1 MAFLLIILLK
11 NKHKGTP
18 IGMYRK
24 SDLFFRIIKGM
35 KKAGNVK
42 FRRGGI
48 KRAKVFQL
56 FAFKTSPNAAYA
68 KLPFFLKSG
77 FMLASPLY
85 DNACAKR

>member
-1 MAFLLIILLK
+1 
-11 NKHKGTP
+11 
-18 IGMYRK
+18 MYRK
-24 SDLFFRIIKGM
+24 SDLFFRIIKWT

-42 FRRGGI
+42 IRRGGI

-56 FAFKTSPNAAYA
+56 PRINKFAFKTSPNAAYA

-77 FMLASPLY
+77 FMFASPLY

>member
-1 MAFLLIILLK
+1 MRSVHGFPPFILLK

-24 SDLFFRIIKGM
+24 SDLFFRIIKWT

-42 FRRGGI
+42 IRREGI

-56 FAFKTSPNAAYA
+56 PRINKFAFKTSPNAAYA
-68 KLPFFLKSG
+68 KLPFF
-77 FMLASPLY
+77 
-85 DNACAKR
+85 